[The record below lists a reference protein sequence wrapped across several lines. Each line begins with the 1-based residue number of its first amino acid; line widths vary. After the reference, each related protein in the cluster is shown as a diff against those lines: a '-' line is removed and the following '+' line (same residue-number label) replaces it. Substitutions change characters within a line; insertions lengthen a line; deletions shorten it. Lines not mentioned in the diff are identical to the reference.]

1 MIRCPECSKENNED
15 ASFCQYCGTKFTRPG
30 KMGIIPSEKGH
41 LKIDLDKKIKNLE
54 NDLEI
59 SRSKRDL
66 IISILV
72 IIDTILIGFIL
83 LYPSYSNNVY
93 IIGFDLIVC
102 VILLVEFIYNK
113 KSEGYKFN
121 PKEDIIDVLAMI
133 PLLFFV
139 LLPPAWTNYLAFVR
153 LFRIVVLLQKGKKHI
168 FNFFQKTNFSYLLI
182 TFFILI
188 CVGSVA
194 MLVME
199 SSPADEINSPMDAL
213 WYVIATISTVGYGD
227 ITPESF
233 GGRIIGI
240 FLMIV
245 GAVFFSLLTA
255 YLASQFM
262 EEVEEEEDEI
272 KNKVINMEKSVD
284 EIKSEIKELKD
295 LLKENK

>member
-1 MIRCPECSKENNED
+1 MTRCPECSNENSED
-15 ASFCQYCGTKFTRPG
+15 ASFCQYCGTKFVCPE
-30 KMGIIPSEKGH
+30 KEELIPSEKGH
-41 LKIDLDKKIKNLE
+41 IELNLDKNIEL
-54 NDLEI
+54 
-59 SRSKRDL
+59 SRSTHDL

-72 IIDTILIGFIL
+72 LLDTILIGLVL
-83 LYPSYSNNVY
+83 LYPSYSNSMY
-93 IIGFDLIVC
+93 IIGFDLVVC
-102 VILLVEFIYNK
+102 IILFYDFMRNK
-113 KSEGYKFN
+113 RSEDYTSSVR
-121 PKEDIIDVLAMI
+121 EDAIDIFAMI

-153 LFRIVVLLQKGKKHI
+153 LFKIVILLEKGKKHI

-199 SSPADEINSPMDAL
+199 SSPADEINTPMDAL

-233 GGRIIGI
+233 GGKVIGI
-240 FLMIV
+240 FLMLV
-245 GAVFFSLLTA
+245 GAGFFSLLTA
-255 YLASQFM
+255 YLASVFM

-272 KNKVINMEKSVD
+272 KNKIISMEKSVD
-284 EIKSEIKELKD
+284 EMKSEIKELKE